1 MIILKNFIRGREQN
15 TTDKKGGYAVQKI
28 LIIEDESN
36 IRELISYNLTNNNY
50 KVIEAEDGLQG
61 LEMSIREKPDLILLD
76 LMLPGKN
83 GLDIC
88 KELRDRGSKVPIII
102 LTAKKEDI
110 DKVMGL
116 EFGADDYMTKPFSVH
131 ELMARIKAV
140 LRRSEQG
147 NEIKNITK
155 GALTINIER
164 HEATLN
170 GKGLDLSLK
179 EFDLLKTLAENRGI
193 VLTRDQLLDKIW
205 GIDYDG
211 ENRTVDV
218 HIRYLRRKLGDEEG
232 ESKYIQTIRGMGYKM
247 P

>member
-1 MIILKNFIRGREQN
+1 MH
-15 TTDKKGGYAVQKI
+15 KI

-36 IRELISYNLTNNNY
+36 IRELISYNLAGNNY
-50 KVIEAEDGLQG
+50 KVVEAEDGLQG
-61 LEMSIREKPDLILLD
+61 FEMSLREKPDLILLD

-88 KELRDRGSKVPIII
+88 KELRERGSKVPIII
-102 LTAKKEDI
+102 LTAKHDDI

-140 LRRSEQG
+140 LRRSEQSS
-147 NEIKNITK
+147 EVKYITR
-155 GALTINIER
+155 GGLTINIER
-164 HEATLN
+164 HEVLVD
-170 GKGLDLSLK
+170 GKEIELSLK
-179 EFDLLKTLAENRGI
+179 EFDLLKTLAENKGM
-193 VLTRDQLLDKIW
+193 VMTRDQLLDKVW

-218 HIRYLRRKLGDEEG
+218 HIRYLRRKLGDEES

>member
-1 MIILKNFIRGREQN
+1 M
-15 TTDKKGGYAVQKI
+15 QKI

-36 IRELISYNLTNNNY
+36 IRALLSFNLTNNNY

-61 LEMSIREKPDLILLD
+61 LEMSIKEKPDLILLD

-147 NEIKNITK
+147 NEVKNITK

-164 HEATLN
+164 HEASLN
-170 GKGLDLSLK
+170 GKGLELSLK

-193 VLTRDQLLDKIW
+193 VMTRDQLLDKIW

>member
-1 MIILKNFIRGREQN
+1 METVFIKVLESI
-15 TTDKKGGYAVQKI
+15 KKEGKEMQKI
-28 LIIEDESN
+28 LMIEDEAN
-36 IRELISYNLTNNNY
+36 IRELISYNLISNNY
-50 KVIEAEDGLQG
+50 KVLEAEDGLQG
-61 LEMSIREKPDLILLD
+61 LEMAIKEKPDLILLD
-76 LMLPGKN
+76 LMLPGMN

-88 KELRDRGSKVPIII
+88 KDLRNRGSKIPIII
-102 LTAKKEDI
+102 LTAKNEDI

-140 LRRSEQG
+140 LRRAEQR
-147 NEIKNITK
+147 NDVNYITR

-164 HEATLN
+164 HEVLVD
-170 GKGLDLSLK
+170 GKAVELSLK
-179 EFDLLKTLAENRGI
+179 EFDLLKTLAENKGM
-193 VLTRDQLLDKIW
+193 VMTRDQLLDKVW

>member
-1 MIILKNFIRGREQN
+1 
-15 TTDKKGGYAVQKI
+15 VHKI

-36 IRELISYNLTNNNY
+36 IRELISYNLAGNNY
-50 KVIEAEDGLQG
+50 KVVEAEDGLQG
-61 LEMSIREKPDLILLD
+61 FEMSLREKPDLILLD

-88 KELRDRGSKVPIII
+88 KELRERGSKVPIII
-102 LTAKKEDI
+102 LTAKHDDI

-140 LRRSEQG
+140 LRRSEQSS
-147 NEIKNITK
+147 EVKYITR
-155 GALTINIER
+155 GGLTINIER
-164 HEATLN
+164 HEVLVD
-170 GKGLDLSLK
+170 GKEIELSLK
-179 EFDLLKTLAENRGI
+179 EFDLLKTLAENKGM
-193 VLTRDQLLDKIW
+193 VMTRDQLLDKVW

-218 HIRYLRRKLGDEEG
+218 HIRYLRRKLGDEES

>member
-1 MIILKNFIRGREQN
+1 MH
-15 TTDKKGGYAVQKI
+15 KI
-28 LIIEDESN
+28 LIIEDEAN
-36 IRELISYNLTNNNY
+36 IRELISYNLINNNY
-50 KVIEAEDGLQG
+50 KVLEAEDGLQG
-61 LEMSIREKPDLILLD
+61 LETAIKEKPDLILLD
-76 LMLPGKN
+76 LMLPGMN

-88 KELRDRGSKVPIII
+88 KDLRNRGSKIPIII
-102 LTAKKEDI
+102 LTAKNEDI

-140 LRRSEQG
+140 LRRAEQR
-147 NEIKNITK
+147 NDVNYITR

-164 HEATLN
+164 HEVLVD
-170 GKGLDLSLK
+170 GKVVELSLK
-179 EFDLLKTLAENRGI
+179 EFDLLKTLAENKGM
-193 VLTRDQLLDKIW
+193 VMTRDQLLDKVW

-218 HIRYLRRKLGDEEG
+218 HIRYLRKKLGDEEG

>member
-1 MIILKNFIRGREQN
+1 MH
-15 TTDKKGGYAVQKI
+15 KI
-28 LIIEDESN
+28 LIVEDEAN
-36 IRELISYNLTNNNY
+36 IRELISYNLINNNY
-50 KVIEAEDGLQG
+50 KVLEAEDGLQG
-61 LEMSIREKPDLILLD
+61 LEMSIKEKPDLILLD
-76 LMLPGKN
+76 LMLPGMN

-88 KELRDRGSKVPIII
+88 KDLRERGSKIPIII
-102 LTAKKEDI
+102 LTAKNEDI

-140 LRRSEQG
+140 LRRSEQI
-147 NEIKNITK
+147 NEVKYITR
-155 GALTINIER
+155 GDLAIHIER
-164 HEATLN
+164 HEVLVD
-170 GKGLDLSLK
+170 GKAVELSLK
-179 EFDLLKTLAENRGI
+179 EFDLLKTLAEHKGM
-193 VLTRDQLLDKIW
+193 VMTRDQLLDKVW

>member
-1 MIILKNFIRGREQN
+1 MQ
-15 TTDKKGGYAVQKI
+15 TI

-36 IRELISYNLTNNNY
+36 IRELVSYNLTNNNY
-50 KVIEAEDGLQG
+50 LALEAEDGLQG

-83 GLDIC
+83 GMDIC
-88 KELRDRGSKVPIII
+88 KELRDKGYKIPIII
-102 LTAKKEDI
+102 LTAKNEDI

-116 EFGADDYMTKPFSVH
+116 EFGADDYMTKPFSIH

-140 LRRSEQG
+140 LRRSDMAVDV
-147 NEIKNITK
+147 KVITK
-155 GALTINIER
+155 DSLTVDIER
-164 HEATLN
+164 HEVTVE
-170 GKGLDLSLK
+170 GKPVELSLK
-179 EFDLLKTLAENRGI
+179 EFDLLKTLAENKGI
-193 VLTRDQLLDKIW
+193 VMTRDQLLDRVW

-218 HIRYLRRKLGDEEG
+218 HVRNLRKKLGDEEV
-232 ESKYIQTIRGMGYKM
+232 ESKYIQTIRGLGYKM